1 VLLYSICILS
11 FIVYAYDL
19 AKKKRICANLFVL
32 FVYICIAVVGSVG
45 IQLIDLTLQHF
56 SDYYVLTKTGH
67 AIVVYYV
74 LTKTGHVHAIV
85 YYVLTKT
92 GHAIVYYVLTKTGH
106 TIVYYV
112 LTKKGHAIV
121 YYVLT
126 KTGHA
131 IVKMLK
137 TNHHCN
143 IQIQTYRLNGCIV

>member
-1 VLLYSICILS
+1 MLLYSICILS
-11 FIVYAYDL
+11 FIVYAYDF
-19 AKKKRICANLFVL
+19 AKQKRICANLFVL

-85 YYVLTKT
+85 YYVLTKI
-92 GHAIVYYVLTKTGH
+92 GHA
-106 TIVYYV
+106 IVYYV
-112 LTKKGHAIV
+112 LTKKGHAIL

-131 IVKMLK
+131 IVY
-137 TNHHCN
+137 T
-143 IQIQTYRLNGCIV
+143 TY